1 MSISANDSRSLV
13 IKYDYPKKPSKKNT
27 LKIKTMI
34 KQDIQ
39 NNLYSTLAKA
49 NINPITAR
57 YIAMRL
63 QQLEATEINN
73 IKQIETYKYTV
84 TTNLKNYVIELH
96 QLGLPDAKILE
107 VS

>member
-1 MSISANDSRSLV
+1 MALTEIEAYNKLLETV
-13 IKYDYPKKPSKKNT
+13 KKNYEME
-27 LKIKTMI
+27 KI
-34 KQDIQ
+34 QDK
-39 NNLYSTLAKA
+39 LYTTLAKA

-63 QQLEATEINN
+63 QELDATQISN
-73 IKQIETYKYTV
+73 IKQIETYKYSV

-107 VS
+107 VT